1 MARFDLSQYATVE
14 ERLRAFWSDELS
26 QDARIVTVNHSKS
39 ADLWV
44 IETRIYL
51 SAGDQANDLPKVTGW
66 ASEANTDQ
74 FALERC
80 ETSSIGRCLANWLWT
95 GSKKLDGTPRPSQ
108 QEMAKVERVSA
119 VEVMHEFAQRDWK
132 KDADSLNDVDA
143 LRTLWGNAK
152 AKRAPNDVLNYIK
165 ERANAL
171 SDTSSVNR
179 GAEGSVSGLFDTP
192 TEGTSGGAAEPK
204 PKAGRGK

>member
-171 SDTSSVNR
+171 SDTSSINR

-192 TEGTSGGAAEPK
+192 TEGTSGGAVEPK

>member
-26 QDARIVTVNHSKS
+26 KDARIVTINHSTDKS
-39 ADLWV
+39 THI

-51 SAGDQANDLPKVTGW
+51 SAGDQAADLPKVTGW
-66 ASEANTDQ
+66 ASEANTDA
-74 FALERC
+74 FSLERC

-108 QEMAKVERVSA
+108 QEMQKVERESA
-119 VEVMHEFAQRDWK
+119 VDVMHQFAQRDWM
-132 KDADSLNDVDA
+132 KDADTLNDVSA

-152 AKRAPNDVLNYIK
+152 AKKASKAVLDYIEK
-165 ERANAL
+165 RANAL
-171 SDTSSVNR
+171 SNTGSITGGTPGSST
-179 GAEGSVSGLFDTP
+179 GLFDTQEAGGG
-192 TEGTSGGAAEPK
+192 EGQSDPGS
-204 PKAGRGK
+204 KAKGRK

>member
-192 TEGTSGGAAEPK
+192 TEGTSGGAVEPK